1 MKGNHGENAVREG
14 GSTLFGSAFP
24 RFGPDGPASA
34 WPPACGA
41 GAAPFPITSFKVICT
56 KVQAPLLRARSTEH
70 GWPKRGPGPSLPQRK
85 NPKIP
90 KIKFLPRRP
99 RPLGCSLLRPGIG
112 RVMPA
117 AAARP
122 GGRARI
128 FGGPAPAAGVN
139 LVVLSLGARGGGPYG
154 TGVPHLKVH
163 PHGAFPRGKGRFA
176 GVWGWLGVGRA
187 PGVFTG
193 FPPLPSPLTDS
204 HARKQASRRNH
215 TCENPPPHAPRAP

>member
-1 MKGNHGENAVREG
+1 MKGKHGENAVREG

-34 WPPACGA
+34 WPPASRGGQAPQALGVGGA
-41 GAAPFPITSFKVICT
+41 AAQSAAAPFPITSFKVICT

-85 NPKIP
+85 NPKIL

-99 RPLGCSLLRPGIG
+99 RPLGCSLQRPGIG

-117 AAARP
+117 AAAGP
-122 GGRARI
+122 GGRARF

-139 LVVLSLGARGGGPYG
+139 LVVLSLGARGGGP
-154 TGVPHLKVH
+154 
-163 PHGAFPRGKGRFA
+163 
-176 GVWGWLGVGRA
+176 
-187 PGVFTG
+187 
-193 FPPLPSPLTDS
+193 
-204 HARKQASRRNH
+204 
-215 TCENPPPHAPRAP
+215 